1 MDKQATKNQTDHS
14 MHFHQGEDIVVVEK
28 GWLCTIHKKLLEQQ
42 EG

>member
-1 MDKQATKNQTDHS
+1 MRQTIQCTL
-14 MHFHQGEDIVVVEK
+14 HQGEDIVVVEK